1 MKASDFLAIAPMFA
15 SEDGTR
21 KALETSFRHGNHL
34 FVTDGRIAL
43 VGDASGLDADEIFET
58 RDLEQRRIGDKI
70 IKEHIEAR
78 EKDVYCGKYRGYG
91 LCNIGEAV
99 CAAFANLEPD
109 MMLLRAN
116 KPLPDDPD
124 DDGKPDSVRKVHNA
138 FVSIILANPA
148 RTVIAG
154 DYASLIF
161 GLVRHYGPV
170 EAFADPNSPHAELYF
185 RGDNWRCVLM
195 PVRIVS
201 SPFMSVADKFYE
213 QAISDAATGELVH
226 KRSDGEVNIDAL
238 RSPSTHPTPTK
249 GGEQ

>member
-21 KALETSFRHGNHL
+21 KAFETSFRHGHHL
-34 FVTDGRIAL
+34 FATDGRIAL
-43 VGDASGLDADEIFET
+43 VTDAYSLDTDGIFET
-58 RDLEQRRIGDKI
+58 
-70 IKEHIEAR
+70 R

-116 KPLPDDPD
+116 KPWPDDPD
-124 DDGKPDSVRKVHNA
+124 DDGKPDSVREVHNA

-170 EAFADPNSPHAELYF
+170 EAFADPNNPHAELYF

-195 PVRIVS
+195 PLRIVS
-201 SPFMSVADKFYE
+201 SPFRSVADMFYGR
-213 QAISDAATGELVH
+213 AISDAATGELVH

-238 RSPSTHPTPTK
+238 RFPSTHPTPMK

>member
-21 KALETSFRHGNHL
+21 KAFETSFRHGHHL

-43 VGDASGLDADEIFET
+43 VTDAYRLDTDGIFET

-70 IKEHIEAR
+70 IANIEAL
-78 EKDVYCGKYRGYG
+78 EKDVYSGKYHGYG
-91 LCNIGEAV
+91 LCNIGEAI

-116 KPLPDDPD
+116 KPWPDDPD
-124 DDGKPDSVRKVHNA
+124 DDGKTYSVREVHNA
-138 FVSIILANPA
+138 FASIILANPA

-154 DYASLIF
+154 YYASLIF
-161 GLVRHYGPV
+161 GLVRNYGPV
-170 EAFADPNSPHAELYF
+170 AAFADPKSPHAELYF
-185 RGDNWRCVLM
+185 RGDNWKCVLM
-195 PVRIVS
+195 PLRDVS
-201 SPFMSVADKFYE
+201 SPFTSTADMFYDR
-213 QAISDAATGELVH
+213 AVSDAATGELVH
-226 KRSDGEVNIDAL
+226 KRCDSAIDIDAL
-238 RSPSTHPTPTK
+238 RFPSTHPTPTK